1 MSDTNSKSADSRGE
15 LADFLRSR
23 REALSP
29 EAVGLPGG
37 RRRRTPGLRREEVAE
52 RAGIGVDWY
61 VRIEQGRSVT
71 PSLTTVEALARALRL
86 TDVDRAHL
94 HALARGGESRVHVR
108 RAVPDNLRRIVESLD
123 QPAYVTDLRW
133 DVLSWNAAAEEMF
146 AFGRAP
152 EAERNT
158 LASMMTKPATR
169 RLFGANWAQE
179 AQRMIAQFRA
189 TYDLYATDPAFVGL
203 VERLKAE
210 SPDFAR
216 WWRAHEVRSVATGQK
231 LLTHPKKGAVR
242 LAYASFQSTDEPTLK
257 LTIYAPAPP

>member
-1 MSDTNSKSADSRGE
+1 MLQIIKQSRGE

-29 EAVGLPGG
+29 AAVGLPAG

-52 RAGIGVDWY
+52 LAGIGVDWY

-71 PSLTTVEALARALRL
+71 PSLTTVEALARALKL
-86 TDVDRAHL
+86 SDVDRTHL
-94 HALARGGESRVHVR
+94 HALARGGRARVHR
-108 RAVPDNLRRIVESLD
+108 RGVVPDNLRRIVESLD

-133 DVLSWNAAAEEMF
+133 DVLFWNAEADDMF
-146 AFGRAP
+146 AFGRVP
-152 EAERNT
+152 EDERNT
-158 LASMMTKPATR
+158 LASMMTRPATR
-169 RLFGANWAQE
+169 RLFGAGWAKE

-189 TYDLYATDPAFVGL
+189 TYDLYAADPAFVGL

-216 WWRAHEVRSVATGQK
+216 WWRAHEVRPAAAGQK
-231 LLTHPKKGAVR
+231 SLTHPKMGAVR
-242 LAYASFQSTDEPTLK
+242 LAYATFQSNDDPALK
-257 LTIYAPAPP
+257 LTVYAPAPA